1 MKFYF
6 LNLYGPY
13 VDREVYWSHL
23 VSLDCFKSSSLIMGG
38 DLNFSMGYSEIWGTK
53 ARVDPLSDFFNRQ
66 LDGLGL
72 VDIAPVVFLPTW
84 SNRRIGIENISKRL
98 DRLLISADLLDCDF
112 HFRQWVGCGGV
123 LDHHPV
129 FLQVANND
137 TRPHSPFKFNAN
149 WLENGDLVTL
159 LKASWK
165 AFDVSSGLSSDT
177 QFAANLKTIK
187 EVSISWSIK
196 KKVQDNKNLVDKEAL
211 LVASFNS

>member
-1 MKFYF
+1 M
-6 LNLYGPY
+6 
-13 VDREVYWSHL
+13 DREVFWPNL
-23 VSLDCFKSSSLIMGG
+23 VSLDFFKSSALIMGG
-38 DLNFSMGYSEIWGTK
+38 DLNFSMGYTEIWGAK
-53 ARVDPLSDFFNRQ
+53 ARVDPLSDFLSRQ

-72 VDIAPVVFLPTW
+72 VDIAPAFFLPTW
-84 SNRRIGIENISKRL
+84 SNRRIGNENICKRL
-98 DRLLISADLLDCDF
+98 DQLLISVDLLDCDF
-112 HFRQWVGCGGV
+112 YFRQWVGCGGV
-123 LDHHPV
+123 SDHRLV

-137 TRPHSPFKFNAN
+137 TIPCSPFKFNAN

-165 AFDVSSGLSSDT
+165 AFDVSSGLSSDN

-196 KKVQDNKNLVDKEAL
+196 KKVQDNKDLVDIEAL